1 MNIREANKNDARS
14 IANVQVKSWRF
25 AYREIMPKEYLDS
38 LSVKEKT
45 ETWLKSLSEKSPGI
59 NLVIENNK
67 KIIGFCVF
75 GPARDEDLQNYN
87 VGELVALNIL
97 PSHWGNGY
105 GTKMINYVINQSKL
119 KEWQALYL
127 WVLKQNKR
135 AIAVYEFNGFMFEG
149 TEKHDKKLTGHEL
162 HEIRYVV
169 KFSRGNINKTNQ
181 HKNAKKGGDGN

>member
-1 MNIREANKNDARS
+1 MLFNNMNIREANKNDARS

-105 GTKMINYVINQSKL
+105 GTRTIKYVSTQAKIKG
-119 KEWQALYL
+119 WQALYL

-135 AIAVYEFNGFMFEG
+135 AISVYKFNGFIFEG
-149 TEKHDKKLTGHEL
+149 AEKFDKKLTGHEL
-162 HEIRYVV
+162 HEIRFVS
-169 KFSRGNINKTNQ
+169 KLS
-181 HKNAKKGGDGN
+181 